1 MSDTNIQ
8 VLLARRPQGWVQEED
23 FSIVE
28 TAIPTPGAGE
38 VLVKNQYLSLD
49 PYMRG
54 RMNDARSYA
63 ASVALGQ
70 VMVGGTVGQVVE
82 SNNPAFPV
90 GATVVG
96 NLGWQLYAVSNGQ
109 GLRIVDPTIVPPSTY
124 LGVVGMPGVTAYVG
138 LFDIG
143 QPKPGE
149 TVVVSAAAGAVG
161 SVVGQLAKRHGAR
174 AVGIAGGAEKCAYV
188 VEQLGFDACVDYKAE
203 NFREALAAAVPNG
216 IDVYFENVGG
226 DVLDAVLGHL
236 NVFSRIPFCGMVSQ
250 YNESSSQGFRGMGTL
265 LSQRVKLQGF
275 IVGDHLDRWPTAL
288 SELAKAVAAGE
299 IAYDETIAEGIHS
312 APSAF
317 IGMLKGKNLGKQL
330 VKLS

>member
-28 TAIPTPGAGE
+28 TAIPSSGAGE

-54 RMNDARSYA
+54 RMSEAKSYA

-82 SNNPAFPV
+82 SNNPAFPT

-109 GLRIVDPTIVPPSTY
+109 GLRIVDPTIVPPSAY

-188 VEQLGFDACVDYKAE
+188 VERLGFDACVDYKAE

-226 DVLDAVLGHL
+226 DVLDAVLEHL
-236 NVFSRIPFCGMVSQ
+236 NVFARIPFCGMISQ
-250 YNESSSQGFRGMGTL
+250 YNEADPRGFRGMRRL

-288 SELAKAVAAGE
+288 AELAKAVASGE
-299 IAYDETIAEGIHS
+299 IAYDETVAEGIRN